1 MPTNPSKDHI
11 PNPSQQDAAL
21 QQTNNK
27 QIQSAMSNNPDHNN
41 IYAQQAADYDRMI
54 HYEDDELEW
63 KYSVQQVLATKPYDR
78 IVELGAGTGRFTR
91 VVLTEMSNKEWPNGS
106 YIALDASTAMLEQL
120 KSNIECDAFLG
131 KITAP
136 TAAKLH
142 IQEAV
147 HHKLPLANHS
157 VDLIVAGWTVCYG
170 VCELNDREQ
179 QVEAIARIMNELTR
193 VLCPGGRIA
202 IWETLGTGVAAP
214 AVPASL
220 QVYIQALEEQY
231 GFHRTELS
239 TSFRFPSMEEAKY
252 ITNWFFGSTACD
264 LLTPDIDGSVVL
276 PSYTGL
282 WVWDNNIARH

>member
-1 MPTNPSKDHI
+1 MPTNLSEDHI
-11 PNPSQQDAAL
+11 SNPNQQDAAS

-27 QIQSAMSNNPDHNN
+27 QSRSTMSNNPDHDN

-54 HYEDDELEW
+54 HYEDDKLEW
-63 KYSVQQVLATKPYDR
+63 KHSVQRVLTTKPYER

-91 VVLTEMSNKEWPNGS
+91 VVLAEMSNKEWPDGS

-120 KSNIECDAFLG
+120 KNNIESDVLSG

-147 HHKLPLANHS
+147 HHELPLADHS
-157 VDLIVAGWTVCYG
+157 ADLIVAGWTVCYG
-170 VCELNDREQ
+170 ACEHNDREQ
-179 QVEAIARIMNELTR
+179 QVEAVARIMNELTR
-193 VLCPGGRIA
+193 VLRPEGRIA

-220 QVYIQALEEQY
+220 QVYIQTLEEQY
-231 GFHRTELS
+231 GFQRTELP
-239 TSFRFPSMEEAKY
+239 TYFRFPSMEEAKH
-252 ITNWFFGSTACD
+252 ITNWFFGSTACE
-264 LLTPDIDGSVVL
+264 LLTPDADGSVVL

-282 WVWDNNIARH
+282 WVWDNNKARH